1 LIVAANDLRADAE
14 RRQSGTCED
23 AKVGG
28 VAGHSFDGPTSDGE
42 RAGRPILVTGAHRS
56 GTTWVGKMLAL
67 APGVAYIHEP
77 FSPRTAAGL
86 SPARFDRYFT
96 VVTSEN
102 EARYR
107 AGLEQTIRFR
117 YGLGAQLRSLRG
129 PADVA
134 RTGRD
139 LVRVERARLTHA
151 RPLVKDPIALLS
163 AEWLAQS
170 FGMDVVVLIRHPAA
184 FAASLKRLGW
194 KHSFAT
200 FMQDGRVPEVLRPY
214 EAEIREQAERPGEVL
229 AQAALLWRVLYN
241 AVDGYRERH
250 PGWLFLRHED
260 VSADPV
266 ATFERLYAELRLD
279 FTPRARQSVARASA
293 PDNPAE
299 LPTPHAVQLA
309 SAASLGR
316 WREDL
321 TADEVE
327 TLRERTRDVWPRF
340 YTGQDW

>member
-1 LIVAANDLRADAE
+1 M
-14 RRQSGTCED
+14 SG
-23 AKVGG
+23 K
-28 VAGHSFDGPTSDGE
+28 
-42 RAGRPILVTGAHRS
+42 PILVTGAHRS

-77 FSPRTAAGL
+77 FNPRTAAGL

-107 AGLEQTIRFR
+107 PGLEQTVRFR

-129 PADVA
+129 VADVA

-139 LVRVERARLTHA
+139 LARVGRNRLTA
-151 RPLVKDPIALLS
+151 KRPLVKDPIALLS
-163 AEWLAQS
+163 AEWLAES

-200 FMQDGRVPEVLRPY
+200 FIQDGRVPEVVRPY
-214 EAEIREQAERPGEVL
+214 EAEIREQAEQPGEIL
-229 AQAALLWRVLYN
+229 AQAALLWRLLYN

-250 PGWLFLRHED
+250 PDWEFVRHEGA
-260 VSADPV
+260 SAEPV
-266 ATFERLYAELRLD
+266 ATFERLYSTLGLEL
-279 FTPRARQSVARASA
+279 TPAAREAIARASA

-299 LPTPHAVQLA
+299 LSTPHAVELD

-321 TADEVE
+321 TAEEVE

-340 YTGQDW
+340 YSDEDW

>member
-1 LIVAANDLRADAE
+1 M
-14 RRQSGTCED
+14 SG
-23 AKVGG
+23 K
-28 VAGHSFDGPTSDGE
+28 
-42 RAGRPILVTGAHRS
+42 PILVTGAHRS

-77 FSPRTAAGL
+77 FNPRTAAGL

-107 AGLEQTIRFR
+107 PGLEQTVRFR

-129 PADVA
+129 VADVA

-139 LVRVERARLTHA
+139 LARVGRNRLTA
-151 RPLVKDPIALLS
+151 KRPLVKDPIALLS
-163 AEWLAQS
+163 AEWLAES

-200 FMQDGRVPEVLRPY
+200 FIQDGRVPEVVRPY
-214 EAEIREQAERPGEVL
+214 EAEIREQAEQPGEIL
-229 AQAALLWRVLYN
+229 AQAALLWRLLYN

-250 PGWLFLRHED
+250 PDWAFVRHED
-260 VSADPV
+260 ASAEPV
-266 ATFERLYAELRLD
+266 ATFERLYAELGLD
-279 FTPRARQSVARASA
+279 FTRDAREAVARASA

-299 LPTPHAVQLA
+299 LATPHAVELD

-321 TADEVE
+321 TAEEVE

-340 YTGQDW
+340 YSDEDW

>member
-1 LIVAANDLRADAE
+1 
-14 RRQSGTCED
+14 
-23 AKVGG
+23 
-28 VAGHSFDGPTSDGE
+28 
-42 RAGRPILVTGAHRS
+42 
-56 GTTWVGKMLAL
+56 MLAL
-67 APGVAYIHEP
+67 SPGVTYVHEP
-77 FSPRTAAGL
+77 FNPRTAPGL

-107 AGLEQTIRFR
+107 AGLERTFRFR
-117 YGLGAQLRSLRG
+117 YCLGAQLRSLRG
-129 PADVA
+129 PRDLA

-139 LVRVERARLTHA
+139 FTRVACARLSGA
-151 RPLVKDPIALLS
+151 RPIVKDPIALLS
-163 AEWLAQS
+163 AEWLAET

-184 FAASLKRLGW
+184 FGASLKRLGW

-200 FMQDGRVPEVLRPY
+200 FIQDGRVPEVLHPY
-214 EAEIREQAERPGEVL
+214 ESEIREQAERPGEIL

-241 AVDGYRERH
+241 AVDGYRERNA
-250 PGWLFLRHED
+250 GWSFLRHED
-260 VSADPV
+260 ISADPV
-266 ATFERLYAELRLD
+266 AIFKRLYSELGLD
-279 FTPRARQSVARASA
+279 FTPSARQSIARASA
-293 PDNPAE
+293 PENPAE

-327 TLRERTRDVWPRF
+327 MLRERTQDVWPRF
-340 YTGQDW
+340 YSEADW

>member
-1 LIVAANDLRADAE
+1 M
-14 RRQSGTCED
+14 
-23 AKVGG
+23 
-28 VAGHSFDGPTSDGE
+28 SDK
-42 RAGRPILVTGAHRS
+42 PILVTGAHRS

-102 EARYR
+102 QARYR
-107 AGLEQTIRFR
+107 PGLEQTIRFR

-129 PADVA
+129 GRDLA
-134 RTGRD
+134 RIPRD
-139 LVRVERARLTHA
+139 LVRVERARLSGA

-163 AEWLAQS
+163 AEWLAET
-170 FGMDVVVLIRHPAA
+170 FEMDVVVLIRHPAA

-200 FMQDGRVPEVLRPY
+200 FIQEGRVPEVVRPY
-214 EAEIREQAERPGEVL
+214 EAEIRQQAERPGEIL
-229 AQAALLWRVLYN
+229 AQAVLLWRLLYN

-250 PGWLFLRHED
+250 PDWAFVRHED
-260 VSADPV
+260 ASAEPV
-266 ATFERLYAELRLD
+266 ATFERLYAQLGLD
-279 FTPRARQSVARASA
+279 LTPAAKEAIVRASA

-299 LPTPHAVQLA
+299 LATPYAVELD
-309 SAASLGR
+309 SAASIGR

-321 TADEVE
+321 TPEEIE

-340 YTGQDW
+340 YSDDDW

>member
-1 LIVAANDLRADAE
+1 M
-14 RRQSGTCED
+14 S
-23 AKVGG
+23 AK
-28 VAGHSFDGPTSDGE
+28 
-42 RAGRPILVTGAHRS
+42 PILVTGAHRS

-77 FSPRTAAGL
+77 FNPRTAVGL

-107 AGLEQTIRFR
+107 PGLEQTIRFR

-129 PADVA
+129 AADLA

-139 LVRVERARLTHA
+139 LARVGRARLTGA

-163 AEWLAQS
+163 AEWLAEA

-200 FMQDGRVPEVLRPY
+200 FIHDGRVPEVVRPF
-214 EAEIREQAERPGEVL
+214 EAEIREQAERPGEIL
-229 AQAALLWRVLYN
+229 AQAALLWRLLYN
-241 AVDGYRERH
+241 AVDGYRDRH
-250 PGWLFLRHED
+250 PSWSFVRHED
-260 VSADPV
+260 VSAEPV
-266 ATFERLYAELRLD
+266 ATFERLYAGLGLD
-279 FTPRARQSVARASA
+279 FTPSARQSIARASA
-293 PDNPAE
+293 ADNPAE

-316 WREDL
+316 WRVDL

-327 TLRERTRDVWPRF
+327 TMRERTRDVWPRF
-340 YTGQDW
+340 YSDEDW

>member
-1 LIVAANDLRADAE
+1 V
-14 RRQSGTCED
+14 
-23 AKVGG
+23 
-28 VAGHSFDGPTSDGE
+28 SDK
-42 RAGRPILVTGAHRS
+42 PILVTGAHRS

-86 SPARFDRYFT
+86 SPAGFDRYFT

-107 AGLEQTIRFR
+107 PGLEQTIRFR

-129 PADVA
+129 GRDLA
-134 RTGRD
+134 RIPRD
-139 LVRVERARLTHA
+139 LVRVERARLSGA

-163 AEWLAQS
+163 AEWLAET

-200 FMQDGRVPEVLRPY
+200 FIQEGRVPEVVRPY
-214 EAEIREQAERPGEVL
+214 EAEIRQQAERPGEIL
-229 AQAALLWRVLYN
+229 AQAALLWRLLYN

-250 PGWLFLRHED
+250 PDWAFVRHED
-260 VSADPV
+260 ASAEPV
-266 ATFERLYAELRLD
+266 ATFERLYAELGLD
-279 FTPRARQSVARASA
+279 LTPAAKEAIARASA

-299 LPTPHAVQLA
+299 LATPYAVELD
-309 SAASLGR
+309 SAASIGR

-321 TADEVE
+321 TPEEIE

-340 YTGQDW
+340 YSDEDW

>member
-1 LIVAANDLRADAE
+1 M
-14 RRQSGTCED
+14 
-23 AKVGG
+23 
-28 VAGHSFDGPTSDGE
+28 SDK
-42 RAGRPILVTGAHRS
+42 PILVTGAHRS

-86 SPARFDRYFT
+86 SPAGFDRYFT

-107 AGLEQTIRFR
+107 PGLEQTIRFR
-117 YGLGAQLRSLRG
+117 YGLGAQIRSLRG
-129 PADVA
+129 
-134 RTGRD
+134 GRD
-139 LVRVERARLTHA
+139 LARIPRDFARVERTRLSGA

-163 AEWLAQS
+163 AEWLAET
-170 FGMDVVVLIRHPAA
+170 FVMDVVVLIRHPAA

-194 KHSFAT
+194 KHSFAN
-200 FMQDGRVPEVLRPY
+200 FIQEGRVPEVVRPY
-214 EAEIREQAERPGEVL
+214 EAEIRQQAERPSEIL
-229 AQAALLWRVLYN
+229 AQAVLLWRLLYN

-250 PGWLFLRHED
+250 PDWAFVRHED
-260 VSADPV
+260 ASAEPV
-266 ATFERLYAELRLD
+266 ATFERLYAQLGLD
-279 FTPRARQSVARASA
+279 LTPAAKEAIARASA

-299 LPTPHAVQLA
+299 LATPYAVELD
-309 SAASLGR
+309 SAASIGR

-321 TADEVE
+321 TAEEVE

-340 YTGQDW
+340 YSDDDW

>member
-1 LIVAANDLRADAE
+1 V
-14 RRQSGTCED
+14 
-23 AKVGG
+23 
-28 VAGHSFDGPTSDGE
+28 SDK
-42 RAGRPILVTGAHRS
+42 PILVTGAHRS

-86 SPARFDRYFT
+86 SPAGFDRYFT

-102 EARYR
+102 QARYR
-107 AGLEQTIRFR
+107 PGLEQTIRFR

-129 PADVA
+129 GRDLA
-134 RTGRD
+134 RIPRD
-139 LVRVERARLTHA
+139 LVRVERARLSGA

-163 AEWLAQS
+163 AEWLAET

-194 KHSFAT
+194 KHSFAN
-200 FMQDGRVPEVLRPY
+200 FIQDGRVPEVVRPY
-214 EAEIREQAERPGEVL
+214 EAEIRQQAERPGEIL
-229 AQAALLWRVLYN
+229 AQAVLLWRLLYN

-250 PGWLFLRHED
+250 PDWAFVRHED
-260 VSADPV
+260 ASAEPV
-266 ATFERLYAELRLD
+266 TTFERLYAQLGLEL
-279 FTPRARQSVARASA
+279 TPAAKEAIARASA

-299 LPTPHAVQLA
+299 LATPYAVELD
-309 SAASLGR
+309 SAASIGR

-321 TADEVE
+321 TPEEIE

-340 YTGQDW
+340 YSDEDW

>member
-1 LIVAANDLRADAE
+1 MNE
-14 RRQSGTCED
+14 G
-23 AKVGG
+23 K
-28 VAGHSFDGPTSDGE
+28 
-42 RAGRPILVTGAHRS
+42 PILVTGAHRS

-86 SPARFDRYFT
+86 SPAGFDRYFT
-96 VVTSEN
+96 VVTPEN
-102 EARYR
+102 EGRYR
-107 AGLEQTIRFR
+107 AGLEQTIQFR
-117 YGLGAQLRSLRG
+117 YGLGPQLRSLRG
-129 PADVA
+129 VADVA

-139 LVRVERARLTHA
+139 LVRVNRARLTHA

-163 AEWLAQS
+163 AEWLAET

-200 FMQDGRVPEVLRPY
+200 FIQDGRVPEVLRPY
-214 EAEIREQAERPGEVL
+214 EAEIREQAERPGEIL

-250 PGWLFLRHED
+250 PDWSFVRHED
-260 VSADPV
+260 ASAEPV
-266 ATFERLYAELRLD
+266 VTFEQLYEQLGLEL
-279 FTPRARQSVARASA
+279 TPDAREAIARASA
-293 PDNPAE
+293 SDNPAE
-299 LPTPHAVQLA
+299 LSTPHSVELD

-316 WREDL
+316 WRDDL
-321 TADEVE
+321 TPAEVE
-327 TLRERTRDVWPRF
+327 TLRERTRDVWLRF
-340 YTGQDW
+340 YSNEDW

>member
-1 LIVAANDLRADAE
+1 M
-14 RRQSGTCED
+14 SGT
-23 AKVGG
+23 
-28 VAGHSFDGPTSDGE
+28 
-42 RAGRPILVTGAHRS
+42 PILVTGAHRS

-67 APGVAYIHEP
+67 APGVAYVHEP
-77 FSPRTAAGL
+77 FSPRTAPGL

-96 VVTSEN
+96 VVTGEN

-107 AGLEQTIRFR
+107 PGLEQTIHFR
-117 YGLGAQLRSLRG
+117 YGLGTQLSSVRG

-139 LVRVERARLTHA
+139 LVRVQRNRLTGK

-163 AEWLAQS
+163 AEWLAES

-200 FMQDGRVPEVLRPY
+200 FIQDGRVPEVVRPY
-214 EAEIREQAERPGEVL
+214 ETEIREQAERPGEIL
-229 AQAALLWRVLYN
+229 TQAALLWRLLYN

-250 PGWLFLRHED
+250 SDWAFVRHED
-260 VSADPV
+260 ASAEPV
-266 ATFERLYAELRLD
+266 ATFERLYSMLGLEL
-279 FTPRARQSVARASA
+279 TPAAREAIARASA

-299 LPTPHAVQLA
+299 LSTPHAVELD

-321 TADEVE
+321 TAEEVE

-340 YTGQDW
+340 YSDEDW

>member
-1 LIVAANDLRADAE
+1 V
-14 RRQSGTCED
+14 
-23 AKVGG
+23 
-28 VAGHSFDGPTSDGE
+28 SDK
-42 RAGRPILVTGAHRS
+42 PILVTGAHRS

-86 SPARFDRYFT
+86 SPAGFDRYFT

-107 AGLEQTIRFR
+107 PGLEQTIRFR

-129 PADVA
+129 
-134 RTGRD
+134 GRD
-139 LVRVERARLTHA
+139 LARIPRDFARVERTRLSGA

-163 AEWLAQS
+163 AEWLAET

-194 KHSFAT
+194 KHSFAN
-200 FMQDGRVPEVLRPY
+200 FIQEGRVPEVVRPY
-214 EAEIREQAERPGEVL
+214 EAEIRQQAERPGEIL
-229 AQAALLWRVLYN
+229 AQAVLLWRLLYN

-250 PGWLFLRHED
+250 PDWAFVRHED
-260 VSADPV
+260 ASAEPV
-266 ATFERLYAELRLD
+266 ATFERLYAQLGLD
-279 FTPRARQSVARASA
+279 LTPAAKEAIARASA

-299 LPTPHAVQLA
+299 LATPYAVELD
-309 SAASLGR
+309 SAASIGR

-321 TADEVE
+321 TPEEIE

-340 YTGQDW
+340 YSDEDW